1 MNNKT
6 KYLLKNTGIL
16 TISNFAT
23 KIISFLLVP
32 LYTEILST
40 FEYGSYDLITASVGF
55 IFPILSLN
63 IVDAIMRFSLD
74 SSQSKNDIGKI
85 GLIYVLRSNIIV
97 SFAIL
102 ALYLFDVFPALNE
115 IYGLAILYYFFSSFY
130 TYLIQFAKGC
140 ENVKTLGISGVLGTI
155 IIIIFNIIFLVVLKL
170 GIMGMFWAS
179 IITQAINCGYLGVKL
194 SLFTR
199 IKEGKY
205 NRDLEKQMLLYCIPL
220 IATTLGWWINN
231 ASDKYIV
238 AFYLG
243 ASANGILA
251 ISYKLP
257 TIINT
262 LQSIFIQAWQ
272 ISAIKEYGTED
283 ASGFY
288 GNVFSKI
295 NLMMCASC
303 SWLIILA
310 IPIAKL
316 LFAKDFFDAWRYS
329 PFLIISSVMNSA
341 SGLLGPILSARKN
354 SKALA
359 LSAVY
364 GATANIVLNII
375 LVYYLGIQGA
385 TIATLISSFII
396 FIVRKFAVGNDI
408 KIRNNSIIVITWVM
422 LCVQAFIEI
431 YINNYIVQIVL
442 MMLMLLMNW
451 NEVHQIGATFVRA
464 IKNGKRGFSNPL

>member
-1 MNNKT
+1 MTYMNNKT

-199 IKEGKY
+199 IKE
-205 NRDLEKQMLLYCIPL
+205 
-220 IATTLGWWINN
+220 
-231 ASDKYIV
+231 
-238 AFYLG
+238 
-243 ASANGILA
+243 
-251 ISYKLP
+251 
-257 TIINT
+257 
-262 LQSIFIQAWQ
+262 
-272 ISAIKEYGTED
+272 
-283 ASGFY
+283 
-288 GNVFSKI
+288 
-295 NLMMCASC
+295 
-303 SWLIILA
+303 
-310 IPIAKL
+310 
-316 LFAKDFFDAWRYS
+316 
-329 PFLIISSVMNSA
+329 
-341 SGLLGPILSARKN
+341 
-354 SKALA
+354 
-359 LSAVY
+359 
-364 GATANIVLNII
+364 
-375 LVYYLGIQGA
+375 
-385 TIATLISSFII
+385 
-396 FIVRKFAVGNDI
+396 
-408 KIRNNSIIVITWVM
+408 
-422 LCVQAFIEI
+422 
-431 YINNYIVQIVL
+431 
-442 MMLMLLMNW
+442 
-451 NEVHQIGATFVRA
+451 
-464 IKNGKRGFSNPL
+464 